1 MGIGN
6 ILLADEGIGPK
17 AVELL
22 EAKGW
27 GAKVDLLDGG
37 TGGVHLL
44 GDLQDY
50 RHLVLIDATLDQNPP
65 GFVRVIRPKFAQD
78 YPPSLSAHDIG
89 LKDLMDTAELMGY
102 KPDTH
107 LVVMSVEL
115 VQPVGMIFSPPVQ
128 AAMPQLLIEV
138 EKILAKLLAPAT
150 VE

>member
-37 TGGVHLL
+37 TGGFHLL

-138 EKILAKLLAPAT
+138 EKILAKLLAPVPVA
-150 VE
+150 

>member
-37 TGGVHLL
+37 TGGFHLL

>member
-1 MGIGN
+1 MWRPAGCFRAWWVGGSLFFRKRGSPLEPGKKEVLVMGIGN

-37 TGGVHLL
+37 TGGFHLL

-89 LKDLMDTAELMGY
+89 
-102 KPDTH
+102 
-107 LVVMSVEL
+107 
-115 VQPVGMIFSPPVQ
+115 
-128 AAMPQLLIEV
+128 
-138 EKILAKLLAPAT
+138 
-150 VE
+150 

>member
-138 EKILAKLLAPAT
+138 EKILAKLLAPVPVA
-150 VE
+150 